1 MSEVHITLYG
11 DHADRFNEIQET
23 MEQRR
28 GMEVSN
34 AQAVRNLLAS
44 FD

>member
-11 DHADRFNEIQET
+11 DHADRFNEIQST
-23 MEQRR
+23 MEERR

-34 AQAVRNLLAS
+34 AQTVRNLLSS
-44 FD
+44 FE

>member
-11 DHADRFNEIQET
+11 DHADRFNEVQET
-23 MEQRR
+23 MENQR

-34 AQAVRNLLAS
+34 AQALRNLLAD